1 MSPETIGKF
10 KSLFE
15 EQKSAMLY
23 SHSVVHPDFIVPKDD
38 LLDDADLT
46 TTELETS
53 MRMRLR
59 ERERLYAKKIDE
71 ALARIAEGSFGACGD
86 CGDDIEL
93 KRLEARPTAT
103 LCVTCKEESEHR
115 EHLHI
120 DGHRSKSLAKGVA
133 PTKLR
138 LA

>member
-1 MSPETIGKF
+1 MKTEMIAKF

-15 EQKSAMLY
+15 EQRRSLTY
-23 SHSVVHPDFIVPKDD
+23 SHAVVHPDFMVQKDD
-38 LLDDADLT
+38 LLDDVDLT

-59 ERERLYAKKIDE
+59 NRESLYAKKIDE
-71 ALARIAEGSFGACGD
+71 ALTRIAEGTFGLCGD
-86 CGDDIEL
+86 CGDEIEM

-103 LCVTCKEESEHR
+103 LCVNCKEEAEHR

-120 DGHRSKSLAKGVA
+120 DGHRPKSLGA
-133 PTKLR
+133 KLR